1 MRLPHQ
7 YNVAMAGCAGMTP
20 YEMRK
25 YQVLSHWL
33 QLQWIIL
40 PILVIPLA
48 ILVGMRRTNGAII
61 VSSAIA
67 ILAVVFTAFRNIAP
81 PLASASEG
89 SNILDP
95 VAYQIGGVSLLAAWT
110 LALAHAAQARR
121 WRWFALLVVAGY
133 LAYTISFLS
142 ALQPATICSFNPGS
156 GDFSACPPPNIPLV
170 LMLALVQAI
179 GPVAILIYTL
189 RAPGRRQRQLPE
201 GLVVSSLHDAKQP
214 GDNATP
220 AAGG

>member
-1 MRLPHQ
+1 
-7 YNVAMAGCAGMTP
+7 MTP

-67 ILAVVFTAFRNIAP
+67 LLVVVFYAFRNITT
-81 PLASASEG
+81 PLAPTSEG
-89 SNILDP
+89 INVLAT
-95 VAYQIGGVSLLAAWT
+95 VAYQIGGVALLAAWT

-121 WRWFALLVVAGY
+121 WRWFALIVVAGY
-133 LAYTISFLS
+133 LAYAISFLS
-142 ALQPATICSFNPGS
+142 EFLPANTCTFNPPDS
-156 GDFSACPPPNIPLV
+156 GDFSACLQPNVALV
-170 LMLALVQAI
+170 LGLALGKAI
-179 GPVAILIYTL
+179 GPLAILIYAL

-201 GLVVSSLHDAKQP
+201 GLVVSSLRDVKQP
-214 GDNATP
+214 GEGDTP